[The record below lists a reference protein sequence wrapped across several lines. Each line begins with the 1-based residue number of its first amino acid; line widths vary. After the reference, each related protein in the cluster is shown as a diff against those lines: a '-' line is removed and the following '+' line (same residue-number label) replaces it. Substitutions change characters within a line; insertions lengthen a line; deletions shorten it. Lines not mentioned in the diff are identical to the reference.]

1 MKHFVKKILGGSLV
15 LGITTLS
22 LCAQSAA
29 QFDNLPLWFEA
40 GESGQFTAHASDSQF
55 TISPTG
61 AAFTLAQRAGKTAV
75 CQLEFVGANSGTLI
89 AGNEP
94 LSGKINYLIGN
105 NPEQWRANVPT
116 FAQVQVENIYPGVN
130 VVYYGN
136 QQKLEYDFNLAAG
149 VNPSAIALHFAGAE
163 KISVNPQGALVIH
176 FQGGEVVQ
184 HPPVAYQTIRGV
196 RQEIAASYKIL
207 NPNTAAFSLGNYDQA
222 APLVIDPVLTYSTY
236 FGGNYGDT
244 GWAIAVSPIDGSI
257 YVAGSTFSTKNTNSA
272 SLTFSTP
279 GAYQTNYLGGRQAGD
294 AFIAR
299 FDNSGTNLIYAT
311 YLGGNADDAAYAI
324 AVDNAG
330 NAFIAG
336 GTISTNFPVKN
347 PIAGGN
353 KISGTM
359 DRTIKLY
366 PTDIFVAELDLSGSN
381 LLYSTYLGGS
391 RAEAAFGIALDAD
404 DNAFITGFTYSTNF
418 PVTAN
423 AFQPHWAFTNT
434 VLNANAFVSE
444 ISAGGSN
451 LNYSTYLGGTNYDV
465 GRAIAYNAG
474 KVFVAGYTS
483 SSNFPTL
490 NYIPGTNI
498 VWTNHLSQKI
508 HGTNNYYDSVITN
521 YFVGNLLNG
530 FTTNKDKHYVDL
542 NYDAFVAAFA
552 VAAPTNLTLLYST
565 LLGGTNADQANGIAA
580 DADGNAYVTGYTTS
594 TNFPDTVTETC
605 GSFIHTNTDRN
616 ALAYITNGFLT
627 KIQWDGTNASF
638 GYSAMFGGKGG
649 DVANGVV
656 LDSSNNAYVVGS
668 ATSTNFP
675 TYNTAGDLS
684 PTNHYIKKRFKND
697 AVVIAFNPDA
707 SALLFSAYIG
717 GYDNDYGN
725 AIAVDPNG
733 IVYIVGQTISTNF
746 PTVNAFQPRLN
757 DKKTSDMF
765 IAKIYPFPLP
775 PTETNTWP
783 IIPPTPLTPQLL
795 IFSENPPPVVFQ
807 SKVTG
812 AQPSAKSGV
821 HLKWQMFP
829 ADYAVES
836 SSDMTHWQP
845 APVNPTYSNGWYH
858 VVLPT
863 TDGAGF
869 FRLHKH

>member
-1 MKHFVKKILGGSLV
+1 MKLSVKKTLGASLV

-29 QFDNLPLWFEA
+29 QFGNLPLWFEA

-61 AAFTLAQRAGKTAV
+61 AKFTLANSSGETAV
-75 CQLEFVGANSGTLI
+75 CQLEFIDANPAALI
-89 AGNEP
+89 AGNQM
-94 LSGKINYLIGN
+94 LSGTINYLIGN
-105 NPEQWRANVPT
+105 NPDQWRANVHT
-116 FAQVQVENIYPGVN
+116 FAQVRVENIYPGVN

-136 QQKLEYDFNLAAG
+136 RQKLEYDFKLAAG
-149 VNPSAIALHFAGAE
+149 VNPSVIALRFAGAE
-163 KISVNPQGALVIH
+163 NVSVNPQGALVIR
-176 FQGGEVVQ
+176 FQGGEVIQ
-184 HPPVAYQTIRGV
+184 HPPVAYQTIGDT
-196 RQEIAASYKIL
+196 RQEIAASYKMVDAH
-207 NPNTAAFSLGNYDQA
+207 TVAFSLGNYDRTE
-222 APLVIDPVLTYSTY
+222 PLVIDPVLTYSTY
-236 FGGNYGDT
+236 FGGNDGDT
-244 GWAIAVSPIDGSI
+244 GWAIAVNPIDGSI

-272 SLTFSTP
+272 NLTFSTP
-279 GAYQTNYLGGRQAGD
+279 NAYQTNYLGGKQAGD

-311 YLGGNADDAAYAI
+311 YLGGNADDSAYAI
-324 AVDNAG
+324 AVDTAG

-366 PTDIFVAELDLSGSN
+366 PTDIFVAELDPSGSN

-418 PVTAN
+418 PVTVN
-423 AFQPHWAFTNT
+423 AFQPRRAFTNT

-444 ISAGGSN
+444 ISVGGSN

-483 SSNFPTL
+483 STNFPTL
-490 NYIPGTNI
+490 NYILGTNI

-542 NYDAFVAAFA
+542 NYDAFVTAFA

-565 LLGGTNADQANGIAA
+565 LLGGTNADQATGIAA
-580 DADGNAYVTGYTTS
+580 DSDGNAYVCGYTTS
-594 TNFPDTVTETC
+594 TNFPDTVTEVI
-605 GSFIHTNTDRN
+605 GSYIHTNTDRN
-616 ALAYITNGFLT
+616 ALNYVTNGFLT

-638 GYSAMFGGKGG
+638 SYSAMFGGKGG

-656 LDSSNNAYVVGS
+656 LDADNNAYVIGTAS
-668 ATSTNFP
+668 STNYP
-675 TYNTAGDLS
+675 TYNTYGDLS
-684 PTNHYIKKRFKND
+684 PTNHYLKKRFYND
-697 AVVIAFNPDA
+697 VVVTALNADA
-707 SALLFSAYIG
+707 SVLLFSAYIG

-725 AIAVDPNG
+725 AIAVDPVGNL
-733 IVYIVGQTISTNF
+733 YLAGQTISTNF
-746 PTVNAFQPRLN
+746 PTVNAFQSRIN
-757 DKKTSDMF
+757 DKKKTDMF
-765 IAKIYPFPLP
+765 VAKITQFV
-775 PTETNTWP
+775 
-783 IIPPTPLTPQLL
+783 
-795 IFSENPPPVVFQ
+795 PPVPNLIIAPVIIKPSVQ
-807 SKVTG
+807 NKVAGT
-812 AQPSAKSGV
+812 QLPVKSGI
-821 HLKWQMFP
+821 HLQWQMFP
-829 ADYAVES
+829 ANYAVES
-836 SSDMTHWQP
+836 SSDMSHWQP
-845 APVNPTYSNGWYH
+845 APVSPTYSNGCYH
-858 VVLPT
+858 VILPT
-863 TDGAGF
+863 TNGAGF
-869 FRLHKH
+869 FRLHKR

>member
-1 MKHFVKKILGGSLV
+1 MKHFVQKILGGSLV
-15 LGITTLS
+15 LGIASLS
-22 LCAQSAA
+22 LCAQNAA
-29 QFDNLPLWFEA
+29 QFGNLPLWFEA

-75 CQLEFVGANSGTLI
+75 CQLEFVGANSGVLI

-136 QQKLEYDFNLAAG
+136 RQKLEYDFNLAAG
-149 VNPSAIALHFAGAE
+149 VNPSVIALHFAGAE

-184 HPPVAYQTIRGV
+184 HPPLAYQTINGA

-207 NPNTAAFSLGNYDQA
+207 NPNTATFSLGNYDQA

-236 FGGNYGDT
+236 FGGNDGDT
-244 GWAIAVSPIDGSI
+244 AWAIAVNPIDGSI

-272 SLTFSTP
+272 SLTFSTL
-279 GAYQTNYLGGRQAGD
+279 GAYHTNYLGGRQAGD

-366 PTDIFVAELDLSGSN
+366 PTDIFVAELDPSGSN

-542 NYDAFVAAFA
+542 NYDAFVTAFA
-552 VAAPTNLTLLYST
+552 VSAPTNLTLLYST

-580 DADGNAYVTGYTTS
+580 DADGNAYVAGYTTS

-616 ALAYITNGFLT
+616 ALAYVTNGFLT
-627 KIQWDGTNASF
+627 KIGWDAVNTNAF
-638 GYSAMFGGKGG
+638 IAYSAMFGGKGG

-668 ATSTNFP
+668 AYSTNFP
-675 TYNTAGDLS
+675 TYNTSGDLS

-725 AIAVDPNG
+725 AIAVDPVGNL
-733 IVYIVGQTISTNF
+733 YIVGQTISTNF
-746 PTVNAFQPRLN
+746 PTVNAFQSRLN

-765 IAKIYPFPLP
+765 IAKILQNLP
-775 PTETNTWP
+775 PTPALVIAPQNLS
-783 IIPPTPLTPQLL
+783 PL
-795 IFSENPPPVVFQ
+795 IQ
-807 SKVTG
+807 SKLAGSPLPVN
-812 AQPSAKSGV
+812 SGI
-821 HLKWQMFP
+821 HLKWQMF
-829 ADYAVES
+829 AANYDVES

-845 APVNPTYSNGWYH
+845 SPVSPTYSNGWYH
-858 VVLPT
+858 VTLPT
-863 TDGAGF
+863 TNGAGF
-869 FRLHKH
+869 FRLRQH